1 MFNKFFILHI
11 FLYMN
16 LYSSGLKIEQAI
28 NFLRDNNREIA
39 IANSEIESQKFKL
52 DSISGY
58 KYGKL
63 DLTQRAMRT
72 NDAGENFGFK
82 LTSREANFNDFGFD
96 EFLAKQGS
104 IQTDGGTSL
113 LQTQPKHL
121 NYPEATN
128 FFQTELKYELPIY
141 TGGKLFAGEQIA
153 NKMIEMSKL
162 SRDKLID
169 EKIYELRKSYSDMA
183 LLNATYLNLENINNN
198 LKTLENIAKNM
209 KSEGYGK
216 EVDLLE
222 VKARRSA
229 VERMINQIEA
239 RRELLYKY
247 ISFLIGQNVKNIEIS
262 CSDQDF
268 KIPTVEIFL
277 ANNLDL
283 QKGKHGLAIYDNL
296 IDIAKSEFLPKIGA
310 FGKVSTADNNF
321 LNEADRH
328 FGWTIGIQLSLN
340 LFNGGVDKANLEES
354 KVEKLK
360 NENKIRLAE
369 TGLKL
374 QFETIVTE
382 IKNLNDEIARLNSE
396 LELVNQ
402 IYKNY
407 EEYYRENLNSMSD
420 VIIKQSEQLQ
430 KIMELLQLRNKR
442 NERIFALR
450 NLYHNDIN

>member
-1 MFNKFFILHI
+1 M
-11 FLYMN
+11 
-16 LYSSGLKIEQAI
+16 
-28 NFLRDNNREIA
+28 
-39 IANSEIESQKFKL
+39 
-52 DSISGY
+52 
-58 KYGKL
+58 
-63 DLTQRAMRT
+63 
-72 NDAGENFGFK
+72 
-82 LTSREANFNDFGFD
+82 
-96 EFLAKQGS
+96 
-104 IQTDGGTSL
+104 
-113 LQTQPKHL
+113 
-121 NYPEATN
+121 
-128 FFQTELKYELPIY
+128 
-141 TGGKLFAGEQIA
+141 
-153 NKMIEMSKL
+153 
-162 SRDKLID
+162 
-169 EKIYELRKSYSDMA
+169 
-183 LLNATYLNLENINNN
+183 NNN

-209 KSEGYGK
+209 KGEGYGK

-222 VKARRSA
+222 VQARRSA

-247 ISFLIGQNVKNIEIS
+247 ISFLIGQNVKNIETS

-268 KIPTVEIFL
+268 EIPTIETFL

-283 QKGKHGLAIYDNL
+283 QKGKHGLAISDNL

-328 FGWTIGIQLSLN
+328 SGWTIGIQLSLN

-396 LELVNQ
+396 LKLVNQ

-407 EEYYRENLNSMSD
+407 EEYYRENLKSMSD

-430 KIMELLQLRNKR
+430 KLWNFYNFVIKEMNEFSHYEIYIIM
-442 NERIFALR
+442 I
-450 NLYHNDIN
+450 

>member
-1 MFNKFFILHI
+1 MLNRFLILHI
-11 FLYMN
+11 LLYIN

-39 IANSEIESQKFKL
+39 IANNEIESQKLKL

-82 LTSREANFNDFGFD
+82 LTSREANFNNFGFD

-104 IQTDGGTSL
+104 AKTDGGTSL

-183 LLNATYLNLENINNN
+183 LLNATYLNLENMNNN

-209 KSEGYGK
+209 KGEGYGK

-222 VKARRSA
+222 VQARRSA

-247 ISFLIGQNVKNIEIS
+247 ISFLIGQNVKNIETS

-268 KIPTVEIFL
+268 EIPTIETFL

-283 QKGKHGLAIYDNL
+283 QKGKHGLAISDNL

-321 LNEADRH
+321 
-328 FGWTIGIQLSLN
+328 
-340 LFNGGVDKANLEES
+340 
-354 KVEKLK
+354 
-360 NENKIRLAE
+360 
-369 TGLKL
+369 
-374 QFETIVTE
+374 
-382 IKNLNDEIARLNSE
+382 
-396 LELVNQ
+396 
-402 IYKNY
+402 
-407 EEYYRENLNSMSD
+407 
-420 VIIKQSEQLQ
+420 
-430 KIMELLQLRNKR
+430 
-442 NERIFALR
+442 
-450 NLYHNDIN
+450 